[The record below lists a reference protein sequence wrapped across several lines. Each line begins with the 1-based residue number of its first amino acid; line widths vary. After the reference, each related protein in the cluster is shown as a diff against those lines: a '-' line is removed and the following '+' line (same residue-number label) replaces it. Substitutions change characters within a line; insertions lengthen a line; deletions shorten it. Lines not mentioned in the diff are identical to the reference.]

1 MEKDLLSVK
10 PFQETLFKSMC
21 GPASLKMVFDYYGI
35 EKSEE
40 EIAKMCNVDENLGT
54 DDKTLKRVAQ
64 ELGFTVKIK
73 NGSSFADI
81 QIWLDKKIPVIVNW
95 FTRGRI
101 DYDDSEVPDG
111 HYSVVVGLDN
121 EFIYLQDPEIGKL
134 RKIERK
140 DFMKV
145 WFDFSGEY
153 IKSDELIIRQLI
165 AIYK

>member
-1 MEKDLLSVK
+1 MELLPVK

-40 EIAKMCNVDENLGT
+40 EIAKLAGTTDDLGT
-54 DDKTLKRVAQ
+54 DDQGIKKAAESLGLKVEIRN
-64 ELGFTVKIK
+64 E
-73 NGSSFADI
+73 SSFKDI
-81 QIWLDKKIPVIVNW
+81 QSYLDKKVPVIVNW

-101 DYDDSEVPDG
+101 DYDDSQVPDG
-111 HYSVVVGLDN
+111 HYSVVVGLDG

-134 RKIERK
+134 RKINK
-140 DFMKV
+140 SDFMKV
-145 WFDFSGEY
+145 WFDFTGEY
-153 IKSDELIIRQLI
+153 INPSELVVRQLI